1 MDIILYTENDA
12 DRDVVDIISEML
24 KTGPVDRLPASA
36 REELYLQIDADG
48 LSLVENGHVLRGD
61 FTKSKSRLIPNNL
74 NGELLV
80 KAAKLKN
87 IQGMPIAVDATA
99 GLGEDSLLLAAAGF
113 HVRLYERN
121 PVIAALL
128 YDALRRGAHDPELAP
143 IIGRMEL
150 HPEDSIAMLPRSTP
164 SPDIVLLDPMFPTRQ
179 KSGLVK
185 KKFQMLQQ
193 LEQPCSDEQALLN
206 AAISADPQRI
216 VIKRPLKG
224 PYLAGA
230 KPGYSLKGKAIR
242 YDCIVL
248 R

>member
-1 MDIILYTENDA
+1 MDIILYTKNDA
-12 DRDVVDIISEML
+12 DRDVVDTISKML
-24 KTGPVDRLPASA
+24 RTEPTDRLPESA
-36 REELYLQIDADG
+36 REGLYLQIDKDG
-48 LSLVENGHVLRGD
+48 LSLVENGHILRGD

-87 IQGMPIAVDATA
+87 IQGTPMAVDATA
-99 GLGEDSLLLAAAGF
+99 GLGEDSLLLAAAGYN
-113 HVRLYERN
+113 VRLYERN

-128 YDALRRGAHDPELAP
+128 CDALRRGALDPQLAP
-143 IIGRMEL
+143 IISRMEL
-150 HPEDSIAMLPRSTP
+150 HPEDSIAMIPRLAP

-193 LEQPCSDEQALLN
+193 LEQPCSDEQTLLN
-206 AAISADPQRI
+206 AAISAAPQRI

-224 PYLAGA
+224 PYLAGV
-230 KPGYSLKGKAIR
+230 KPSYALKGKAIR